1 MLFWFWFLSGEIY
14 VAFFNLK
21 DEKTTISAN
30 MVDLAIVQPGGS
42 MLRLCG
48 GIETW
53 TETYVTTNDALSA
66 EVASHGSALF
76 ILRCF

>member
-1 MLFWFWFLSGEIY
+1 
-14 VAFFNLK
+14 
-21 DEKTTISAN
+21 